1 MKIIESKELLRTPI
15 FWVTMD
21 KAIDPEGFEI
31 DRAIIQ
37 HGGSSVVMPVD
48 EKGRVL
54 LARQYRLPAQDYLW
68 EIPAGRTDPGET
80 PLKGAKRELKEETG
94 LTAKKWTK
102 LFTLFMSPGFLAE
115 KMHIYVAQDLKQ
127 GKTNFM
133 EGERIES
140 RWFTPKEMKEMIKT
154 GKIIDGKTIAA
165 WLAWR
170 TVFKTKG
177 V

>member
-1 MKIIESKELLRTPI
+1 MKLIKSEELLRTPI

-37 HGGSSVVMPVD
+37 HGGSSVVMPID

-54 LARQYRLPAQDYLW
+54 LARQYRLPARDYLW
-68 EIPAGRTDPGET
+68 EIPAGRMDPGET
-80 PLKGAKRELKEETG
+80 PLKAAKRELKEETG
-94 LTAKKWTK
+94 LSAKKWTK
-102 LFTLFMSPGFLAE
+102 LFSLFMSPGFLAE
-115 KMHIYVAQDLKQ
+115 KMNIYVAQDLKQ

-133 EGERIES
+133 DDERIES
-140 RWFTPKEMKEMIKT
+140 KWFAAKEMNAMIRD
-154 GKIIDGKTIAA
+154 GRIIDGKTIVA

-170 TVFKTKG
+170 TVFKAK
-177 V
+177 

>member
-1 MKIIESKELLRTPI
+1 MKLIKSEELLRTPI

-21 KAIDPEGFEI
+21 KAVDPEGFEI

-54 LARQYRLPAQDYLW
+54 LAKQYRLPARDYLW
-68 EIPAGRTDPGET
+68 EIPAGRMDEGET
-80 PLKGAKRELKEETG
+80 PLQAAKRELKEETG
-94 LTAKKWTK
+94 YSAKKWTK
-102 LFTLFMSPGFLAE
+102 LFSLFMSPGFLAE
-115 KMHIYVAQDLKQ
+115 KMHIFVAQELKA
-127 GKTNFM
+127 GKVNFM
-133 EGERIES
+133 EDERIEAQ
-140 RWFTPKEMKEMIKT
+140 WFTPKQMNEMIKS

-170 TVFKTKG
+170 TLFKTK
-177 V
+177 

>member
-1 MKIIESKELLRTPI
+1 MKLIKSEELLRTPI

-37 HGGSSVVMPVD
+37 HGGSSVVMPID

-54 LARQYRLPAQDYLW
+54 LARQYRLPARDYLW
-68 EIPAGRTDPGET
+68 EIPAGRMDPGET
-80 PLKGAKRELKEETG
+80 PLRGAKRELKEETG

-115 KMHIYVAQDLKQ
+115 KMHIYVAQELKQ

-133 EGERIES
+133 DDERIEAQ
-140 RWFTPKEMKEMIKT
+140 WFTARQMNEMIQS
-154 GKIIDGKTIAA
+154 GAIVDGKTIAA

-170 TVFKTKG
+170 ALFRKK
-177 V
+177 

>member
-1 MKIIESKELLRTPI
+1 MKLIESKELLRTPV

-37 HGGSSVVMPVD
+37 HAGSSVVMPVD

-68 EIPAGRTDPGET
+68 EIPAGRMDPGET
-80 PLKGAKRELKEETG
+80 PLKAAKRELKEETG
-94 LTAKKWTK
+94 LTAKKWTR
-102 LFTLFMSPGFLAE
+102 LFSLYMSPGFLAE
-115 KMHIYVAQDLKQ
+115 KMHIYVAQELKQ
-127 GKTNFM
+127 GKR
-133 EGERIES
+133 EVIEDERIS
-140 RWFTPKEMKEMIKT
+140 AQWFTPRQMNEMIQT
-154 GKIIDGKTIAA
+154 GKIVDGKTIAA

-170 TVFKTKG
+170 TLFKAK
-177 V
+177 

>member
-1 MKIIESKELLRTPI
+1 MKIIKSEELLRTSI

-37 HGGSSVVMPVD
+37 HGGSSVVMPLD

-54 LARQYRLPAQDYLW
+54 LARQYRLPARDYLW
-68 EIPAGRTDPGET
+68 EIPAGRMDPGET
-80 PLKGAKRELKEETG
+80 PLKAAKRELKEETG
-94 LTAKKWTK
+94 LSAKKWTK
-102 LFTLFMSPGFLAE
+102 LFSLFMSPGFLAE
-115 KMHIYVAQDLKQ
+115 KMHIYVAQELKQ

-133 EGERIES
+133 GDERIES
-140 RWFTPKEMKEMIKT
+140 KWFTGKELNEMIKS

-170 TVFKTKG
+170 TLFKAK
-177 V
+177 

>member
-1 MKIIESKELLRTPI
+1 MKLIKSEELLRTPI

-21 KAIDPEGFEI
+21 KAVDPEGFEI

-54 LARQYRLPAQDYLW
+54 LAKQYRLPARDYLW
-68 EIPAGRTDPGET
+68 EIPAGRMDEGET
-80 PLKGAKRELKEETG
+80 PLKAAKRELKEETG
-94 LTAKKWTK
+94 YSAKKWTK
-102 LFTLFMSPGFLAE
+102 LFSLFMSPGFLAE
-115 KMHIYVAQDLKQ
+115 KMHIFVAQELKA

-133 EGERIES
+133 EDERIEA
-140 RWFTPKEMKEMIKT
+140 RWFTGKEMNEMIKS

-170 TVFKTKG
+170 TLFKTK
-177 V
+177 

>member
-1 MKIIESKELLRTPI
+1 
-15 FWVTMD
+15 
-21 KAIDPEGFEI
+21 
-31 DRAIIQ
+31 
-37 HGGSSVVMPVD
+37 MPVD

-68 EIPAGRTDPGET
+68 EIPAGRMDPGET

-133 EGERIES
+133 DDERIEA
-140 RWFTPKEMKEMIKT
+140 RWFTPKEMNEMIKT

-170 TVFKTKG
+170 TVFKTK
-177 V
+177 

>member
-1 MKIIESKELLRTPI
+1 MKLIKSEELLRTPI

-21 KAIDPEGFEI
+21 KAVDPEGFEI

-54 LARQYRLPAQDYLW
+54 LAKQYRLPARDYLW
-68 EIPAGRTDPGET
+68 EIPAGRMDEGET
-80 PLKGAKRELKEETG
+80 PLKAAKRELKEETG
-94 LTAKKWTK
+94 YSAKKWTK
-102 LFTLFMSPGFLAE
+102 LFSLFMSPGFLAE
-115 KMHIYVAQDLKQ
+115 KMHIFVAQELKA

-133 EGERIES
+133 EDERIEA
-140 RWFTPKEMKEMIKT
+140 RWFTGKEMNEMIKS

-170 TVFKTKG
+170 ALFKTK
-177 V
+177 